1 LNLCHNQAMQLS
13 ALTIALIIATFL
25 CAGVVKGVVGVG
37 FQVVG
42 MGLLGL
48 AMPLVEAAALIV
60 IPSLV
65 TNLWQM
71 LVGAH
76 LAALGRRLVSMMLGI
91 CLGTAVGISLLTGG
105 ATHAASAALG
115 AVLLLYGLASL
126 WAVRFSV
133 TPSAERW
140 LSPLMGAITGA
151 LTGATGVFV
160 IPSVPYLSALG
171 LHKDELIQAMGMSF
185 TVSTLALGVG
195 LFAHGQFQF
204 AVAATSL
211 ACVAPAVAGMWLGQ
225 RLRRHLNPEKFR
237 FWFLL
242 ALVLLGAYMLARAA
256 KVLWV

>member
-1 LNLCHNQAMQLS
+1 MHFSTA
-13 ALTIALIIATFL
+13 TIALITVTFL

-65 TNLWQM
+65 TNVWQM
-71 LVGAH
+71 LAGAH
-76 LAALGRRLVSMMLGI
+76 LRHLNRRLVSMMLGI
-91 CLGTAVGISLLTGG
+91 CLGTAVGIGLLTGG
-105 ATHAASAALG
+105 ATHVASAALG
-115 AVLLLYGLASL
+115 AVLLIYGLASL

-133 TPSAERW
+133 APGAERW
-140 LSPLMGAITGA
+140 LSPLIGAITGA

-171 LHKDELIQAMGMSF
+171 LHKDALIQAMGLSF
-185 TVSTLALGVG
+185 TVSTIALAVG
-195 LFAHGQFQF
+195 LFVHGQFQL
-204 AVAATSL
+204 AVATASL
-211 ACVAPAVAGMWLGQ
+211 AAVAPAVAGMWLGQ

-237 FWFLL
+237 LGFLL
-242 ALVLLGAYMLARAA
+242 ALALLGVYMLARALTA
-256 KVLWV
+256 LWG

>member
-1 LNLCHNQAMQLS
+1 MQLS
-13 ALTIALIIATFL
+13 AFSIALITVTFL
-25 CAGVVKGVVGVG
+25 CAGAVKGVVGVG

-65 TNLWQM
+65 TNVWQM

-76 LAALGRRLVSMMLGI
+76 LAVLGRRLVSMMLGI
-91 CLGTAVGISLLTGG
+91 CMGTALGISLLTGG

-133 TPSAERW
+133 APGAERW
-140 LSPLMGAITGA
+140 LSPLIGAVTGA

-171 LHKDELIQAMGMSF
+171 LHKDELIQAMGLSF
-185 TVSTLALGVG
+185 TVSTLALAVG
-195 LFAHGQFQF
+195 LLAHGQFQL
-204 AVAATSL
+204 VAAAASL
-211 ACVAPAVAGMWLGQ
+211 AAVVPAVAGMWLGQ
-225 RLRRHLNPEKFR
+225 RLRRHLNPDKFR

-242 ALVLLGAYMLARAA
+242 ALALLGAYMLARSA
-256 KVLWV
+256 KVLLGLAG